1 MASELG
7 VAFQAAG
14 EARSVQKRI
23 NAAGPMIPEIQERG
37 DVVAAINGKNVFTP
51 LFYSYANYMS
61 QHWMPQTDINV
72 PKLNDIGGAII
83 IIDEIAERMSAREL
97 NCQPCIDRSLVR
109 MGLNMDIT
117 AGSATYHALEDMYTA
132 MQQEREY
139 AETRLSYEQYRQ
151 AVGHSIGM
159 TPFYASVAE
168 AHQEADIFTAHPEG
182 LPDARL
188 QLLHDLEFVTR
199 VLSDDITLGKDLKNK
214 SLNIITEYH
223 HFHQE
228 LSLEQVRN
236 LLRDQVVGIIGTARE
251 QITGVNSPTLSY
263 ALNFVEVLE
272 NVARLDDPRAKRSQL
287 LGVMGSLIATFIYR
301 ADLTRQQANPGRS
314 FKFIRKTFLKMRQL
328 WRNHK
333 PAVGLV
339 SMLLVIILMV
349 MLSNIKP

>member
-1 MASELG
+1 M
-7 VAFQAAG
+7 
-14 EARSVQKRI
+14 
-23 NAAGPMIPEIQERG
+23 
-37 DVVAAINGKNVFTP
+37 
-51 LFYSYANYMS
+51 YA
-61 QHWMPQTDINV
+61 
-72 PKLNDIGGAII
+72 
-83 IIDEIAERMSAREL
+83 
-97 NCQPCIDRSLVR
+97 
-109 MGLNMDIT
+109 
-117 AGSATYHALEDMYTA
+117 A

-139 AETRLSYEQYRQ
+139 TETRLSYEQYRQ

-159 TPFYASVAE
+159 QPFYAAIAE
-168 AHQEADIFTAHPEG
+168 AHQETDIFAGHPEG
-182 LPDARL
+182 LPDPRL

-236 LLRDQVVGIIGTARE
+236 QLRDEVMGIIGTARE
-251 QITGVNSPTLSY
+251 QIAGASSPTLSY
-263 ALNFVEVLE
+263 ALNFTEVLE

-287 LGVMGSLIATFIYR
+287 LGVMGSLIATFVYH
-301 ADLTRQQANPGRS
+301 ADLTKQQANPGHS
-314 FKFIRKTFLKMRQL
+314 FKFIRETFLKMRQL

-349 MLSNIKP
+349 MFSNIKP